1 MNDIK
6 NIRQQQG
13 LTIKVLSKKSKVAGS
28 YLSNLENGISS
39 NPSMETMIKISTA
52 LGKSV
57 PEVFFPEQINKEVC

>member
-13 LTIKVLSKKSKVAGS
+13 LTIKDLSQKSKVAGS
-28 YLSNLENGISS
+28 YLSSLENGISN
-39 NPSMETMIKISTA
+39 NPSMETMIKVSNA
-52 LGKSV
+52 LGKTV